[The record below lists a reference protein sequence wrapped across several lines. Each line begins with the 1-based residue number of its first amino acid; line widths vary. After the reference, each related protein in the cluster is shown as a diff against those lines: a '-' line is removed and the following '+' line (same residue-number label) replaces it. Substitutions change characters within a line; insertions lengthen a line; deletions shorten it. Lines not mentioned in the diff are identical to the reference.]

1 MKCPQCNAELP
12 ESATYCHSC
21 GSAVRPATFS
31 YLPPGTPAWPTTIP
45 QKPSTIAGTSAQ
57 TAQQK
62 EKESISSTKPLS
74 DRPKRS
80 ARTVLM
86 ITALFILV
94 PLVGIGATLG
104 MLWFNGELPIK
115 TVNASLSGPPP
126 SAKQTPTSNASTPTA
141 QAQTNRLPTPSSFQ
155 TTTVAAVGVTLKYPK
170 EWIKDVPQSTSDNS
184 IILSFHPQQASG
196 IVLYVERFSSST
208 SAKLTSTNDV
218 NQGILSAFQSTQGV
232 NNLRPVSPPNPQ
244 LTIGGVQWDEQDA
257 TFSTNSGLQYHLTTI
272 AVQYK
277 QIYYDILYYAPAV
290 VYNEAMQKYFQPMLN
305 SLQFK
310 S

>member
-1 MKCPQCNAELP
+1 MRCPQCNAELP
-12 ESATYCHSC
+12 EAATYCHSC
-21 GSAVRPATFS
+21 GSPVRPATFS

-45 QKPSTIAGTSAQ
+45 QKPSAIAGASAQ

-74 DRPKRS
+74 SRPKRS
-80 ARTVLM
+80 ARTVLV

-94 PLVGIGATLG
+94 PLVGVGATLG
-104 MLWFNGELPIK
+104 MLWFNGEMPIK
-115 TVNASLSGPPP
+115 TVNASLKGPAP
-126 SAKQTPTSNASTPTA
+126 SAKQTPASNASTPTA

-170 EWIKDVPQSTSDNS
+170 EWVKDVPQSTSDNS

-218 NQGILSAFQSTQGV
+218 NQAILSAFQGTQGV

-257 TFSTNSGLQYHLTTI
+257 TFTTNSGLQFHLSTI

-277 QIYYDILYYAPAV
+277 QIYYNILYYAPAV

>member
-12 ESATYCHSC
+12 EAATYCHSC
-21 GSAVRPATFS
+21 GSPVRPATFS

-115 TVNASLSGPPP
+115 TDRKS
-126 SAKQTPTSNASTPTA
+126 
-141 QAQTNRLPTPSSFQ
+141 
-155 TTTVAAVGVTLKYPK
+155 
-170 EWIKDVPQSTSDNS
+170 
-184 IILSFHPQQASG
+184 
-196 IVLYVERFSSST
+196 
-208 SAKLTSTNDV
+208 
-218 NQGILSAFQSTQGV
+218 
-232 NNLRPVSPPNPQ
+232 
-244 LTIGGVQWDEQDA
+244 
-257 TFSTNSGLQYHLTTI
+257 
-272 AVQYK
+272 
-277 QIYYDILYYAPAV
+277 V
-290 VYNEAMQKYFQPMLN
+290 V
-305 SLQFK
+305 
-310 S
+310 

>member
-12 ESATYCHSC
+12 EAATYCHSC
-21 GSAVRPATFS
+21 GSPVRPATFS

-45 QKPSTIAGTSAQ
+45 QKPSAIAGASAQ

-74 DRPKRS
+74 SRPKRS
-80 ARTVLM
+80 ARTVLV

-94 PLVGIGATLG
+94 PLVGVGATLG
-104 MLWFNGELPIK
+104 MLWFNGEMPIK
-115 TVNASLSGPPP
+115 TVNASLKGPAP
-126 SAKQTPTSNASTPTA
+126 SAKQTPASNASTPTA

-170 EWIKDVPQSTSDNS
+170 EWVKDVPQSTSDNS

-244 LTIGGVQWDEQDA
+244 LTIGGVHWDEQDA

>member
-12 ESATYCHSC
+12 EAATYCHSC
-21 GSAVRPATFS
+21 GSPVRPATFS

-45 QKPSTIAGTSAQ
+45 QKPSTIAGASAQ

-74 DRPKRS
+74 ARPKRS

-115 TVNASLSGPPP
+115 TVNASLSGPTP

-170 EWIKDVPQSTSDNS
+170 EWVKDVPQSTSDNS

-257 TFSTNSGLQYHLTTI
+257 TFTTNSGLQYHLTTI

-290 VYNEAMQKYFQPMLN
+290 VYNEAMQKYFQPMLK

>member
-1 MKCPQCNAELP
+1 M
-12 ESATYCHSC
+12 
-21 GSAVRPATFS
+21 
-31 YLPPGTPAWPTTIP
+31 
-45 QKPSTIAGTSAQ
+45 
-57 TAQQK
+57 
-62 EKESISSTKPLS
+62 
-74 DRPKRS
+74 
-80 ARTVLM
+80 
-86 ITALFILV
+86 
-94 PLVGIGATLG
+94 
-104 MLWFNGELPIK
+104 
-115 TVNASLSGPPP
+115 
-126 SAKQTPTSNASTPTA
+126 
-141 QAQTNRLPTPSSFQ
+141 
-155 TTTVAAVGVTLKYPK
+155 GVTLKYPK
-170 EWIKDVPQSTSDNS
+170 EWVKDVPQSTSDNS

-272 AVQYK
+272 AVQHK
-277 QIYYDILYYAPAV
+277 QNYYDILYYAPAV
-290 VYNEAMQKYFQPMLN
+290 VYNEAMQKYFQPMLK